1 MANNRYYP
9 RTALLL
15 FTALNLLN
23 YVDRSVLNGVQ
34 VRIQEEFRLSNAQ
47 TGLLTTAFFWCYM
60 LMAPLMGWLADRYPR
75 KYVIAFGGIVWSGA
89 TLLTAFTKNYPELLF
104 RHCVVGI
111 GEASFATIAPTFIVD
126 LFPEE
131 KRGRV
136 MGIFYLAIPVGT
148 ALGYGLAGQLEPL
161 YGWKFPF
168 YVAAIPGLVL
178 SLMIFLLKEP
188 ERGRQDTIAET
199 PARATVSGLMTNP
212 AYWTATL
219 GMAAMTFALGGLVVW
234 IPTFLSTL
242 REMTLGHA
250 NNVFGVIAAVDGILA
265 ALAGGWLGDRLL
277 RRTRTAYYLV
287 SAASMAIG
295 VPVLVF
301 ALRATGR
308 RLIPAIALGAFL
320 VLFNTAPLNTAV
332 LNSVGAHIRGKA
344 IALNI
349 FTIHLLGD
357 AFSPWFIGRI
367 ADHSDLET
375 ALMTAP
381 VALAIAALICFLGM
395 RYAPQL
401 HPVARPAEVR
411 A

>member
-34 VRIQEEFRLSNAQ
+34 LRIQEEFHLTGAQ

-60 LMAPLMGWLADRYPR
+60 AMAPAMGWLADRYPR
-75 KYVIAFGGIVWSGA
+75 KYIIALGGIVWSGA
-89 TLLTAFTKNYPELLF
+89 TLLTALTKNYPELLF

-126 LFPEE
+126 LFPQER
-131 KRGRV
+131 RGRV

-148 ALGYGLAGQLEPL
+148 ALGYVLAGQLEPR
-161 YGWKFPF
+161 YGWKEPF
-168 YVAAIPGLVL
+168 YIAAIPGLIL
-178 SLMIFLLKEP
+178 SLSILFLREP
-188 ERGRQDTIAET
+188 VRGQQDTLAET
-199 PARATVSGLMTNP
+199 PTRATFKGLFRNP

-219 GMAAMTFALGGLVVW
+219 GMAAMTFALGGLSAW
-234 IPTFLSTL
+234 IPTFLSTA
-242 REMTLGHA
+242 RKMTLEQA
-250 NNVFGVIAAVDGILA
+250 DTQFGIIAAIDGILA

-301 ALRATGR
+301 ALRAQGR
-308 RLIPAIALGAFL
+308 ALIPAIAVGAFL

-332 LNSVGAHIRGKA
+332 INSVGAHIRATA
-344 IALNI
+344 IAVNI

-357 AFSPWFIGRI
+357 AFSPWFIGRL
-367 ADHSDLET
+367 ADRSNLES
-375 ALMTAP
+375 ALMTTP
-381 VALAIAALICFLGM
+381 VALGISALICFLGM
-395 RYAPQL
+395 RYAPLPRQT
-401 HPVARPAEVR
+401 ATAAEVR